1 MQKNFLSL
9 IIIYKSP
16 PQKQISSLVA
26 EYFDHGDTHE
36 TYLSLEELQVSTRAH
51 LVLVT
56 AVELAMD
63 HKPSHREMT
72 SVLLADLYG
81 HLLFEPH
88 YTKGI
93 LAAPAYFLRTEIGLG
108 W

>member
-1 MQKNFLSL
+1 M
-9 IIIYKSP
+9 
-16 PQKQISSLVA
+16 A

-88 YTKGI
+88 YAKGTVFS
-93 LAAPAYFLRTEIGLG
+93 LPESLSKEPRYAEGC
-108 W
+108 

>member
-1 MQKNFLSL
+1 M
-9 IIIYKSP
+9 
-16 PQKQISSLVA
+16 A

-88 YTKGI
+88 YAKGTI
-93 LAAPAYFLRTEIGLG
+93 LTYSLCQSMCCRDRDMLRVVKWKKVYGN
-108 W
+108 